1 MLSPSLL
8 THKGGWM
15 TKETFEAAVAEC
27 GSPCWVVL
35 RSGDELPCNSIL
47 QVASDF
53 VIFESKNDQRLVRL
67 VDVESVGAEKQKDK
81 KKKSSKASPPR
92 GDEG

>member
-1 MLSPSLL
+1 
-8 THKGGWM
+8 M
-15 TKETFEAAVAEC
+15 TKEAFEAAVAEF

-47 QVASDF
+47 RVAADF

-67 VDVESVGAEKQKDK
+67 VDVQSVGAEKQKGVK
-81 KKKSSKASPPR
+81 VKPSRASPRPR
-92 GDEG
+92 EEE